1 MTSILGS
8 PVRYIRSL
16 FSSQDSLTQ
25 GSESVVPMEQP
36 RNQSSKVLA
45 FNRWKETVL
54 STKKVFLKYDTRAF
68 INEIDFLEQIPIM
81 VVDMINDGD
90 GPTWHPG
97 YVKHA
102 IDDISA
108 DGWQV
113 LDMYYNVKYT
123 SPNSNI
129 LSEWWD
135 TVIKEPPVE
144 FFTASSISTTTGEI
158 NSTEKKMVSTT
169 KHCLNCFLIQL
180 KLILNII
187 LLSIPRR

>member
-1 MTSILGS
+1 L
-8 PVRYIRSL
+8 
-16 FSSQDSLTQ
+16 
-25 GSESVVPMEQP
+25 
-36 RNQSSKVLA
+36 
-45 FNRWKETVL
+45 
-54 STKKVFLKYDTRAF
+54 TKKVFLKYDTRAF
-68 INEIDFLEQIPIM
+68 INEIDFLEEIPIM

-113 LDMYYNVKYT
+113 LDMYFNVKYT

-135 TVIKEPPVE
+135 TIIKEPPVE
-144 FFTASSISTTTGEI
+144 FFTASSISTTGEI
-158 NSTEKKMVSTT
+158 NFTEKKMVSTT
-169 KHCLNCFLIQL
+169 KHCLKCFLIQL

-187 LLSIPRR
+187 VFLISQR